1 MPWAYGWWVA
11 VTGCQVNVVSVDSR
25 VAHPLALLDIT
36 QATGEVGVQ
45 GLMETTAFYDRT
57 PWGGKSR
64 SSQVIPSSIFSI
76 ANAVAGT
83 Y

>member
-1 MPWAYGWWVA
+1 MA
-11 VTGCQVNVVSVDSR
+11 VTACQVDVVSVVSC
-25 VAHPLALLDIT
+25 VAHPPALLDIA

-45 GLMETTAFYDRT
+45 GLIETSAFHNRT